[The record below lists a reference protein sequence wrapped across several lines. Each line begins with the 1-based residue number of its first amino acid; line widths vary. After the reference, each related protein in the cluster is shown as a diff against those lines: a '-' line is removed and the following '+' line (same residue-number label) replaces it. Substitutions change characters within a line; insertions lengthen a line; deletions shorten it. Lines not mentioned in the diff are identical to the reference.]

1 MLMFEK
7 VTGETKLVVKEM
19 FSSHDL
25 PIQDVAYC
33 IKADDTYIGVVDYT
47 VKQEKAILSYLL
59 IHHDYEGYGY
69 GTNAYYTFEE
79 IVKREH
85 VKEIQIIFINKNER
99 IESFFE
105 QLGFQKNNH
114 VYIKKV

>member
-1 MLMFEK
+1 MLTFEK
-7 VTGETKLVVKEM
+7 VTEETKLVVEEM

-25 PIQDVAYC
+25 PVQDVAYC
-33 IKADDTYIGVVDYT
+33 IKADDTYIGIVDYT

-59 IHHDYEGYGY
+59 IHRDYEGYGY

-85 VKEIQIIFINKNER
+85 VKEIQITLINKNER
-99 IESFFE
+99 IESFVE
-105 QLGFQKNNH
+105 QLGFQQCNH